1 MRPMNRRSNFVCY
14 SWWRRLT
21 ASIFTKS
28 RFQSLSSKDLR
39 TVGPIFHSLCI
50 AHHIHKGPNWRE
62 KVQWIKM
69 VERKFPLGD
78 CMISEYSREFI
89 CRYIQ
94 IGSSTE
100 SALTRSL
107 VMHQNGNLY
116 LYVCRCPLSTTA
128 MHLST
133 VTSRLTIFST
143 SSFVLGFLRHRL
155 HLWAHDSLVFF
166 YLNRNPLVSE
176 TPENCYVSFFKCENG
191 QSWRWAANRTY
202 ISPRRHW
209 PRRFRWRTSEHR
221 KKLISHIRSLLAA
234 AVLIFFSSN
243 LFFLLVLIQFES
255 RKLQFVFFSSSV
267 FFICF
272 LYFVFVICAPSWHRI
287 YRLGSSHMVDTQQC

>member
-116 LYVCRCPLSTTA
+116 IYVCRCPLSTTA

-143 SSFVLGFLRHRL
+143 SSFVLGFFRHRL

-166 YLNRNPLVSE
+166 YLNGNPLVSK

-221 KKLISHIRSLLAA
+221 KKTNLAYTVVVGGGGAHFLFVQSFLSARSHSIRIEKITVCFFFFLGFLHLF
-234 AVLIFFSSN
+234 LIFRFCY
-243 LFFLLVLIQFES
+243 L
-255 RKLQFVFFSSSV
+255 RAKLTPH
-267 FFICF
+267 I
-272 LYFVFVICAPSWHRI
+272 
-287 YRLGSSHMVDTQQC
+287 